1 MLDPIIEC
9 QVATY
14 GGVDAALQ
22 ERSTGELVAETN
34 FGQIYSNLDVKFSN
48 DNMQEKDFHT
58 YVSAKPGNGL
68 RFSFESKYGNVY
80 LRKGV
85 ESAR

>member
-1 MLDPIIEC
+1 M
-9 QVATY
+9 ATNA
-14 GGVDAALQ
+14 GIGAALQ

-58 YVSAKPGNGL
+58 YVSAKPGNGP

-80 LRKGV
+80 LGKGIM
-85 ESAR
+85 SAR